1 MAHRRGG
8 RSRVTRRLA
17 GILAALALSLGLWAA
32 RGLGAILTMPGPV
45 AWVGQTETGAG
56 EVATTGGQAAGTW
69 GWDAAAAPDYVMQA
83 GSGQVDDTL
92 APGEVRYGGLDAL
105 GRTLA
110 VKACVTKAMVDEGTA
125 RERGDISDIRP
136 SGWPEDNEEVT
147 IEMPDGR
154 AYHGWLFNR
163 SHLLAKSLGGKDE
176 AENLVTGT
184 RTQNV
189 GANDGK
195 GGIAACETMVRDW
208 LAQNPEG
215 HVWYDATPQ
224 YEGDELVPRAVTVDL
239 RSSDGTLDGRYVT
252 YNAAKGYEIDYSDGS
267 WSKL

>member
-32 RGLGAILTMPGPV
+32 RGLGAIPTMPGPV
-45 AWVGQTETGAG
+45 AWDGADETGPGTDSAANPNEAG
-56 EVATTGGQAAGTW
+56 AWE
-69 GWDAAAAPDYVMQA
+69 WDEGEAPDYVRRT

-92 APGEVRYGGLDAL
+92 APGEVHYSGLDSL
-105 GRTLA
+105 GRAQA

-125 RERGDISDIRP
+125 REREDISDIRP
-136 SGWPEDNEEVT
+136 SGWPEDNDEVS
-147 IEMPDGR
+147 IELPNGR
-154 AYHGWLFNR
+154 TYHGWLFNR

-189 GANDGK
+189 GANDGR

-208 LAQNPEG
+208 LTQNPKG
-215 HVWYDATPQ
+215 HVWYDVTPQ

-239 RSSDGTLDGRYVT
+239 RSSDGTLDGHYVT
-252 YNAAKGYEIDYSDGS
+252 YNAVKGFEIEYSDGS
-267 WSKL
+267 WSML